1 MQDPKNKSKMK
12 QLFSLLSLLLILSSC
27 VSVQEVTDV
36 VPISQNHQRI
46 AVLPINA
53 TVERKIWMNNE
64 KYLELCRKK
73 SEEIQMRVY
82 RQLEQYSRSGRM
94 FAEVMPPDEVNSM
107 LFGIGFPEKS
117 ISNTELC
124 SLLRVDALV
133 WGNIDIREPVSEAT
147 AMALSNNGWFM
158 PITNFVEINLRI
170 YDNQTNT
177 QIWSANTSKSGQLG
191 SLKRKM
197 QMDVCRRATR
207 NVPYNIKKKRYK
219 KAYQQLNGIN

>member
-1 MQDPKNKSKMK
+1 
-12 QLFSLLSLLLILSSC
+12 
-27 VSVQEVTDV
+27 
-36 VPISQNHQRI
+36 
-46 AVLPINA
+46 
-53 TVERKIWMNNE
+53 
-64 KYLELCRKK
+64 
-73 SEEIQMRVY
+73 MRVY

-133 WGNIDIREPVSEAT
+133 WGNIDIREPVSEAA

-158 PITNFVEINLRI
+158 PITNFVEINLRL
-170 YDNQTNT
+170 YDNQTDA
-177 QIWSANTSKSGQLG
+177 QIWSANTSISGQLG

-207 NVPYNIKKKRYK
+207 NIPYNIKKKRYK
-219 KAYQQLNGIN
+219 KAYQQLNGINWCYPPTPAQKPPLP